1 MFELR
6 GCIDE
11 TGKKRVAK
19 WFEGLDAIAAARV
32 TIALTRI
39 ERGNLSNTRGVGK
52 GVLEYRIDFGPGYRI
67 YFGKDGERLVILIGG
82 GTKKRQD
89 NDIAAAQ
96 VCWAD
101 YKRRKKHAPYP

>member
-1 MFELR
+1 LATGRARTWDLSR
-6 GCIDE
+6 GRRHL
-11 TGKKRVAK
+11 TSSNQN
-19 WFEGLDAIAAARV
+19 V
-32 TIALTRI
+32 TITQD
-39 ERGNLSNTRGVGK
+39 VGK
-52 GVLEYRIDFGPGYRI
+52 GVPEYKIDFGSGYHI
-67 YFGKDGERLVILIGG
+67 CLGKDGERLVILIGG

>member
-1 MFELR
+1 MVR
-6 GCIDE
+6 GAGHHCRRQGDDSPNAD
-11 TGKKRVAK
+11 RA
-19 WFEGLDAIAAARV
+19 
-32 TIALTRI
+32 
-39 ERGNLSNTRGVGK
+39 GNLSNTKGVGK
-52 GVLEYRIDFGPGYRI
+52 GVLEYKIDFGPGYRI

-101 YKRRKKHAPYP
+101 YKRRKRHAPYA